1 MLLSAVNLYNGK
13 IELLSIE
20 VKLFRWTITSPRRAE
35 YNLTTDVIAITFYIT
50 KTLIDKSQFKEQ
62 FTNIFM
68 LVKTSDDCRFDFSV
82 TSVVVCSVAFCHE
95 ELSRTVTDVGVD
107 WLKYMTRPADSP
119 IDLKFAVAEIYVSLC
134 LLTKSAVAIDVLGN
148 KSNNIKRISFPLEIS
163 RNPNQFNTMF
173 S

>member
-13 IELLSIE
+13 IEFLSIE
-20 VKLFRWTITSPRRAE
+20 VKLFRWTITSSRRAE

-50 KTLIDKSQFKEQ
+50 KTVIDKSQFKEQ
-62 FTNIFM
+62 FINIFM
-68 LVKTSDDCRFDFSV
+68 LIKTPDDCRFDFSV

-95 ELSRTVTDVGVD
+95 ELSRTVTPDVDLD
-107 WLKYMTRPADSP
+107 WLKYMTQPADSP

-148 KSNNIKRISFPLEIS
+148 KSNNIKQDYDTIFLIAEAI
-163 RNPNQFNTMF
+163 
-173 S
+173 

>member
-1 MLLSAVNLYNGK
+1 M
-13 IELLSIE
+13 E
-20 VKLFRWTITSPRRAE
+20 VKLFRWTITSSRRAE

-62 FTNIFM
+62 FTKIFM
-68 LVKTSDDCRFDFSV
+68 LIKTPDDCRFDFFRDVSCRLL
-82 TSVVVCSVAFCHE
+82 SGI
-95 ELSRTVTDVGVD
+95 LSRGVEP
-107 WLKYMTRPADSP
+107 YCNTRCRFGLTEIYDTTCWFSDRP
-119 IDLKFAVAEIYVSLC
+119 KFAVAEIYVSLC

>member
-1 MLLSAVNLYNGK
+1 MLLPAVNLYNCK

-20 VKLFRWTITSPRRAE
+20 VKLFRWTTTSPRRAE

-62 FTNIFM
+62 FTKIFM
-68 LVKTSDDCRFDFSV
+68 LIKTPDDCRFDFSV

-95 ELSRTVTDVGVD
+95 ELSRTVTPDVDLD
-107 WLKYMTRPADSP
+107 WLKYMTQPADSP

-148 KSNNIKRISFPLEIS
+148 KSNNIKQDYDTIFLIAEAI
-163 RNPNQFNTMF
+163 
-173 S
+173 